1 MADIKYLVG
10 LDIDGNINLNTNE
23 LKFAS
28 IHPLAQNPTTPA
40 PSTGQMY
47 FNTANDE
54 LRVYNGTAW
63 IAIGQDTNYDQWQI
77 TDGSQ
82 TDDVTTDQ
90 VVKFAANATAG
101 TAGAVLTGS
110 GTTQDPYVI
119 TYTFPN
125 DNTEY
130 TAGTGLTLNGT
141 QFNANTAAATTQTA
155 QGLSSTTNRLYQV
168 QTDAGD
174 NLVVNVPWTDNN
186 DNTTY
191 DLGVTAGGANTADIN
206 LSGSD
211 GTTDTVTISGT
222 TKAID
227 VSETVGTPGTVT
239 IDLADII
246 DSNRTFEGDINFQG
260 DVSMEG
266 TLDMNNGIIENLSDP
281 SNPQEAATKAYVDG
295 LVSGGLTFKGTFRA
309 DTGEILSGTNS
320 GSYLY
325 NCPGGAGTR
334 VAVAVGDYY
343 VVATAG
349 GQFYCSGDQL
359 DIGDSIIAVN
369 AAAADSSVVTDWS
382 IVQSDEG
389 VVSLEAATDS
399 DLLGI
404 NVDQNVGN
412 VKVGLDID
420 GLSSINEVTGGIAK
434 GELVEL
440 ADDLELPVFNSSGA
454 VFGLDLVAGGTGYTA
469 GTYDFQTTTGTGS
482 GLRATIS
489 IVPGSSGA
497 MSSSVTIVNRGSGYT
512 TSSTVAPDGPTGTMG
527 YFRVGDID
535 GNEKVTLAN
544 VIEAKGASVLIGN
557 GTATLFTIQN
567 QGASAPNG
575 NHGLGTDSSEFIVQL
590 VDVSDGSTVFADVKR
605 GTNGT
610 FTVEFNSA
618 PASNGI
624 RVLIT
629 RV

>member
-28 IHPLAQNPTTPA
+28 IHPLAANPTSPTP
-40 PSTGQMY
+40 SLGQMY

-54 LRVYNGTAW
+54 LRVYNGSNW

-82 TDDVTTDQ
+82 TDNVTSDQ
-90 VVKFAANATAG
+90 VVKFEANASAG
-101 TAGAVLTGS
+101 TAGAALTGS
-110 GTTQDPYVI
+110 GTTVDPYLI

-130 TAGTGLTLNGT
+130 TAGTGLTLTGT
-141 QFNANTAAATTQTA
+141 QFDANTAAVTTQTA
-155 QGLSSTTNRLYQV
+155 QGLSTTANRLYQV

-174 NLVVNVPWTDNN
+174 NLVVNVPWTDAN

-191 DLGVTAGGANTADIN
+191 NLGVTAGGVNDANIN
-206 LSGSD
+206 LTGSD
-211 GTTDTVTISGT
+211 ATTDTVTISGT

-246 DSNRTFEGDINFQG
+246 DGNRTFEGDITFDA
-260 DVSMEG
+260 DVSING
-266 TLDMNNGIIENLSDP
+266 TVDMNSGIIENLADP
-281 SNPQEAATKAYVDG
+281 GNPQEAATKAYVDG

-309 DTGEILSGTNS
+309 DTGLILSGSNS

-359 DIGDSIIAVN
+359 DIGDSIIAVS

-389 VVSLEAATDS
+389 VVSLAAATAN

-404 NVDQNVGN
+404 NVDQSVGN

-420 GLSSINEVTGGIAK
+420 GLTWTGSLVGADQASIKIPVYDGD
-434 GELVEL
+434 
-440 ADDLELPVFNSSGA
+440 ADDRNEYIELDQVF
-454 VFGLDLVAGGTGYTA
+454 
-469 GTYDFQTTTGTGS
+469 TTKS
-482 GLRATIS
+482 
-489 IVPGSSGA
+489 
-497 MSSSVTIVNRGSGYT
+497 
-512 TSSTVAPDGPTGTMG
+512 TS
-527 YFRVGDID
+527 
-535 GNEKVTLAN
+535 L
-544 VIEAKGASVLIGN
+544 LIGN
-557 GTATLFTIQN
+557 GSATSIDLQDT
-567 QGASAPNG
+567 GATGANK
-575 NHGLGTDSSEFIVQL
+575 NHGLGTNSSGFIIQL
-590 VDVSDGSTVFADVKR
+590 VETSSGETVHAEVTRKAS
-605 GTNGT
+605 GVVTIA
-610 FTVEFNSA
+610 FNTA

-624 RVLIT
+624 RVLIQN
-629 RV
+629 VG

>member
-28 IHPLAQNPTTPA
+28 IHPLTADPASPA
-40 PSTGQMY
+40 PSIGQMY
-47 FNTANDE
+47 FNTSNEE
-54 LRVYNGTAW
+54 LRVYNGSAW

-90 VVKFAANATAG
+90 VVKFAANPTAG
-101 TAGAVLTGS
+101 TAGAALTGV
-110 GTTQDPYVI
+110 GTAGDPYLI

-141 QFNANTAAATTQTA
+141 QFNANTAAVTTQTA
-155 QGLSSTTNRLYQV
+155 QGLSTTANRLYQV
-168 QTDAGD
+168 QTDNSD
-174 NLVVNVPWTDNN
+174 NLVVNVPWTDAN

-191 DLGVTAGGANTADIN
+191 D
-206 LSGSD
+206 
-211 GTTDTVTISGT
+211 ISFDENNPEVKLVLT
-222 TKAID
+222 PST
-227 VSETVGTPGTVT
+227 GTPTTLIFQDSSNIFWSTNAAGTVT
-239 IDLADII
+239 EPYLVDDPVIVGELTV
-246 DSNRTFEGDINFQG
+246 N
-260 DVSMEG
+260 G
-266 TLDMNNGIIENLSDP
+266 TGQHSFAGQVTIPTTPVAGTD
-281 SNPQEAATKAYVDG
+281 AASKAYVDS

-309 DTGEILSGTNS
+309 DTGLILSGSNS
-320 GSYLY
+320 GLYLY

-359 DIGDSIIAVN
+359 DIGDSIIGVT
-369 AAAADSSVVTDWS
+369 AASADSSTSTNWS

-389 VVSLEAATDS
+389 VVSLAAATDS

-404 NVDQNVGN
+404 NVDQSVGN

-420 GLSSINEVTGGIAK
+420 GLSSINEVIGGLPK
-434 GELVEL
+434 GDLVTL
-440 ADDLELPVFNSSGA
+440 ADDLEFPVFNSSGA
-454 VFGLDLVAGGTGYTA
+454 IFGLSLSAAGSGYTA
-469 GTYDFQTTTGTGS
+469 GTYDFTTTSGTGS

-489 IVPGSSGA
+489 VTSGFITG
-497 MSSSVTIVNRGSGYT
+497 VTIVNRGSGYT
-512 TSSTVAPDGPTGTMG
+512 TSSTVAPSGAGGSMG
-527 YFRVGDID
+527 YFTVSDID

-544 VIEAKGASVLIGN
+544 IIEAKSTSVLIGN
-557 GTATLFTIQN
+557 GSATLFTIQN
-567 QGASAPNG
+567 IGAALPNK
-575 NHGLGTDSSEFIVQL
+575 NHGLGTDASEFIIQL

-605 GTNGT
+605 GSSGA

>member
-23 LKFAS
+23 LQFAS
-28 IHPLAQNPTTPA
+28 IHPLAANPSSPA
-40 PSTGQMY
+40 PSLGQMY

-54 LRVYNGTAW
+54 LRVYNGTGW
-63 IAIGQDTNYDQWQI
+63 IAIGQDTNYDHWKI

-82 TDDVTTDQ
+82 TDDVESEDL
-90 VVKFAANATAG
+90 VKFEADSTPG
-101 TAGAVLTGS
+101 TAGVALTGT
-110 GTTQDPYVI
+110 GTTNDPFIVK
-119 TYTFPN
+119 YTFPN

-130 TAGTGLTLNGT
+130 TAGTGLTLSGT
-141 QFNANTAAATTQTA
+141 QFNVNVVNNATTQA
-155 QGLSSTTNRLYQV
+155 PESISTTANRLYQV
-168 QTDAGD
+168 ETDDQD
-174 NLVVNVPWTDNN
+174 NLVVNVPWTDAN
-186 DNTTY
+186 DDTTY
-191 DLGVTAGGANTADIN
+191 GLGVTAGGANDADIN
-206 LSGSD
+206 LTGSD
-211 GTTDTVTISGT
+211 GSTNTVTIEGT

-239 IDLADII
+239 IDLADTI
-246 DSNRTFEGDINFQG
+246 DSNRTFEGDITFQG

-266 TLDMNNGIIENLSDP
+266 TLDMNTGIIENLSDP
-281 SNPQEAATKAYVDG
+281 SNPQEAATKAYVDS

-334 VAVAVGDYY
+334 VEIAVGDYY

-389 VVSLEAATDS
+389 VVSLAAATDS

-404 NVDQNVGN
+404 NVDQSVGN

-420 GLSSINEVTGGIAK
+420 GLSSINEVTGGIPK
-434 GELVEL
+434 GDLIEL

-454 VFGLDLVAGGTGYTA
+454 VFGLSLASGGSNYIA
-469 GTYDFQTTTGTGS
+469 GTYDFTTTTGTGS

-489 IVPGSSGA
+489 TTNGAISG
-497 MSSSVTIVNRGSGYT
+497 VTIVNRGSGYT
-512 TSSTVAPDGPTGTMG
+512 TGSTVSPSGAGGSMG
-527 YFRVGDID
+527 YFLVNDVD

-544 VIEAKGASVLIGN
+544 IIEAKSASVLIGN
-557 GTATLFTIQN
+557 GTQTLFTIQN
-567 QGASAPNG
+567 TGAAAPNK
-575 NHGLGTDSSEFIVQL
+575 NHGLGTDASEFIVQL

-605 GTNGT
+605 GSSGA

>member
-10 LDIDGNINLNTNE
+10 LDVDGNINLNTKE
-23 LKFAS
+23 LQFAS
-28 IHPLAQNPTTPA
+28 IHPLAANPSSPA
-40 PSTGQMY
+40 PSIGQTY
-47 FNTANDE
+47 WNTANDE
-54 LRVYNGTAW
+54 LRIYNGSVW
-63 IAIGQDTNYDQWQI
+63 VSVGQDTNYNQWQI

-82 TDDVTTDQ
+82 TDDVTSDQ

-101 TAGAVLTGS
+101 AAGAALTGS
-110 GTTQDPYVI
+110 GTALDPYVI

-130 TAGTGLTLNGT
+130 TAGTGLTLTGT
-141 QFNANTAAATTQTA
+141 QFDANTAAATTQTA
-155 QGLSSTTNRLYQV
+155 QGLSSTSNRLYQV

-174 NLVVNVPWTDNN
+174 NLVVNVPWTDAN
-186 DNTTY
+186 DDTTY
-191 DLGVTAGGANTADIN
+191 GLGVTAGGTNDADIN
-206 LSGSD
+206 LTGSD

-227 VSETVGTPGTVT
+227 VSETVGSPGTVT

-246 DSNRTFEGDINFQG
+246 DGSRTFEGAVTMEN
-260 DVSMEG
+260 DVFIEG
-266 TLDMNNGIIENLSDP
+266 TLDMNDGTIENLADP
-281 SNPQEAATKAYVDG
+281 TNAQEAATKAYVDS
-295 LVSGGLTFKGTFRA
+295 LVSGGLTFKGTFNA
-309 DTGEILSGTNS
+309 QTGEILSGANT

-334 VAVAVGDYY
+334 VAIAVGDYY

-359 DIGDSIIAVN
+359 DIGDSIIAVS
-369 AAAADSSVVTDWS
+369 AAAADSSTASDWS

-389 VVSLEAATDS
+389 VVSLAAATDS

-404 NVDQNVGN
+404 NVDQSVGN

-420 GLSSINEVTGGIAK
+420 GLSSIDEVTGGIPS
-434 GELVEL
+434 GELVTL

-454 VFGLDLVAGGTGYTA
+454 VFGLSVGAIGSGYTA
-469 GTYDFQTTTGTGS
+469 GTYDFTTTTGTGS

-489 IVPGSSGA
+489 VTGGSITGA
-497 MSSSVTIVNRGSGYT
+497 TVVNRGSGYT
-512 TSSTVAPDGPTGTMG
+512 TSSTVSPIGAGGSMG
-527 YFRVGDID
+527 YFIVSDID
-535 GNEKVTLAN
+535 GNEKITLSN
-544 VIEAKGASVLIGN
+544 IIEAKGASVLIGN
-557 GTATLFTIQN
+557 GTATTFTIQN
-567 QGASAPNG
+567 TGASAPNK
-575 NHGLGTDSSEFIVQL
+575 NHGLGTDASEFIIQL
-590 VDVSDGSTVFADVKR
+590 VDVSDGSTVFSDVKR
-605 GTNGT
+605 GASGA

>member
-28 IHPLAQNPTTPA
+28 IHPLAANPASPA
-40 PSTGQMY
+40 PSLGQMY

-54 LRVYNGTAW
+54 LRVYNGTTW

-82 TDDVTTDQ
+82 TDDVTTDA

-101 TAGAVLTGS
+101 TAGAALTGT
-110 GTTQDPYVI
+110 GTTLDPYVI

-125 DNTEY
+125 DNTTY

-141 QFNANTAAATTQTA
+141 QFDVNTAAATTQTA
-155 QGLSSTTNRLYQV
+155 QGLSSTANRLYQV
-168 QTDAGD
+168 QTDSSD
-174 NLVVNVPWTDNN
+174 NLVVNVPWTDAN

-191 DLGVTAGGANTADIN
+191 DLGVTAGGANDADIN
-206 LSGSD
+206 LTGSD

-222 TKAID
+222 TKAIN

-246 DSNRTFEGDINFQG
+246 DSNRTFEGDITFDS
-260 DVSMEG
+260 DVSISG
-266 TLDMNNGIIENLSDP
+266 TVDMNNGTIENLSDP

-325 NCPGGAGTR
+325 QCPGGAGTR
-334 VAVAVGDYY
+334 VEIAVGDYY

-359 DIGDSIIAVN
+359 DIGDSIIAVS
-369 AAAADSSVVTDWS
+369 AAAADSSVIGDWS

-389 VVSLEAATDS
+389 VVSLAAATDS

-404 NVDQNVGN
+404 NVDQSVGN
-412 VKVGLDID
+412 VKVGLDIESLP
-420 GLSSINEVTGGIAK
+420 GLYNDIEDVQNDVYI
-434 GELVEL
+434 
-440 ADDLELPVFNSSGA
+440 PVYDESGA
-454 VFGLDLVAGGTGYTA
+454 VYEFSLVSGGSPTYVA
-469 GTYDFQTTTGTGS
+469 GTYDFTGGTGS
-482 GLRATIS
+482 GFRGTIS
-489 IVPGSSGA
+489 ISPGGTISG
-497 MSSSVTIVNRGSGYT
+497 VTIVNRGTGYSQYDTLSPSGAGGSMAYIQVN
-512 TSSTVAPDGPTGTMG
+512 SV
-527 YFRVGDID
+527 VGNSKID
-535 GNEKVTLAN
+535 LNEIYAEKS
-544 VIEAKGASVLIGN
+544 ASLLIGN
-557 GTATLFTIQN
+557 GTSTGFTLKN
-567 QGASAPNG
+567 SGASSPNK
-575 NHGLGTDSSEFIVQL
+575 NHNLGTDSSTFMIQL
-590 VDVSDGSTVFADVKR
+590 VDAGTGDTVYADVR
-605 GTNGT
+605 RSTNGDV
-610 FTVEFNSA
+610 FINFNSA

-624 RVLIT
+624 RVLINKL
-629 RV
+629 V